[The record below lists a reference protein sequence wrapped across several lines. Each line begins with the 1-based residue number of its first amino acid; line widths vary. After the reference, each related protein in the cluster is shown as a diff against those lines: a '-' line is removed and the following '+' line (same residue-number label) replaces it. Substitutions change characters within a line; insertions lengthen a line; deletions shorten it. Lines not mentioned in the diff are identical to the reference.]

1 MSLDFTKLIPFVD
14 NGTCQKDLTPQDI
27 HFLKGYKWNT
37 PAGYNSAARKFVR
50 FLAESKEETFVLPA
64 TANQIYDQGRP
75 LLPSK
80 DKKAAVKLNHM
91 LFLAECFLAH
101 GAKAK
106 AILDLAICAF
116 WRMARLGEL
125 TSSNSMGKLDPQ
137 TTVLT
142 KDVRWEGPE
151 GERTAVLILRDAK
164 TCQPGETQLIR
175 LRPMNNLLCPV
186 EAVKRRIREAG
197 GRKETN
203 KCTSPRTSSPEPST
217 PRVKPKEI
225 CALGRWTSDCYKLY
239 IRPYSEEEAD
249 KAVARIKQLD
259 DCWKESSDVYEKRP
273 IIKVEQKD

>member
-1 MSLDFTKLIPFVD
+1 
-14 NGTCQKDLTPQDI
+14 
-27 HFLKGYKWNT
+27 
-37 PAGYNSAARKFVR
+37 
-50 FLAESKEETFVLPA
+50 
-64 TANQIYDQGRP
+64 
-75 LLPSK
+75 
-80 DKKAAVKLNHM
+80 M

-101 GAKAK
+101 GAKAE

-116 WRMARLGEL
+116 WGMARLGEL

-186 EAVKRRIREAG
+186 EAVKRRIREARGRATSLFGFYKGNKQTHLTKDIITRTLDATWARGKFKKITGHSFRVG
-197 GRKETN
+197 GASLRFAIG
-203 KCTSPRTSSPEPST
+203 
-217 PRVKPKEI
+217 VKPKEI
-225 CALGRWTSDCYKLY
+225 CALGRWTSNCYKLY

-249 KAVARIKQLD
+249 KAVACIKQLD

>member
-1 MSLDFTKLIPFVD
+1 
-14 NGTCQKDLTPQDI
+14 
-27 HFLKGYKWNT
+27 
-37 PAGYNSAARKFVR
+37 
-50 FLAESKEETFVLPA
+50 
-64 TANQIYDQGRP
+64 
-75 LLPSK
+75 
-80 DKKAAVKLNHM
+80 M

-101 GAKAK
+101 GAKAE

-116 WRMARLGEL
+116 WGMARLGEL

-151 GERTAVLILRDAK
+151 GERTAFLILRDAK

-203 KCTSPRTSSPEPST
+203 KRTSPRTSSPEPLT
-217 PRVKPKEI
+217 PRGPEGSSQKSRATHSGLE
-225 CALGRWTSDCYKLY
+225 GRPSDL
-239 IRPYSEEEAD
+239 R
-249 KAVARIKQLD
+249 
-259 DCWKESSDVYEKRP
+259 
-273 IIKVEQKD
+273 